1 MPHTLPPALPPKH
14 GPPFPPLDTQV
25 SNVSSSCHAA
35 LAASSRC
42 LCPHHPSPPVPA
54 LPPLPPPPRRAQV
67 SNVSSSCRAA
77 LAASSASL
85 AEKTS
90 SLQTRL
96 DDTLST
102 FDSIMEGTAELQVE
116 VTDEVIRGLC
126 LLTLLF

>member
-14 GPPFPPLDTQV
+14 GPPFPPLDT
-25 SNVSSSCHAA
+25 
-35 LAASSRC
+35 
-42 LCPHHPSPPVPA
+42 
-54 LPPLPPPPRRAQV
+54 QV